1 MNRVAF
7 GFLAA
12 VVIASGTSLDA
23 QERVGVGDAWRAP
36 LRARNQL
43 PTALFFA
50 HLPPDRATVLAPGTM
65 VWRFD
70 FDYSNILRQSNGG
83 RELLSFDAEYLR
95 ADLGANFG
103 LPGEFE
109 LGVSVPGYAYT
120 GGVLD
125 PVIDGFHRLLGLAT
139 TVRSRTTRGQLRY
152 LYRRDDTVFF
162 EGNEPTSSIGD
173 VSFELKRQMVR
184 SGPYAV
190 ALRGI
195 VKLPSGSTEQLSGSG
210 AADYGVG
217 VAIDRLGSRVG
228 FFLNANH
235 YFLGSTGALAI
246 DRLGSRVGFFLNAN
260 HYFLGSTG
268 ALPARDYSS
277 AMAGFDIRI
286 WPRLL
291 VNAQVDWMTPFLE
304 SDLREMQGLAS
315 QISFGMRFLQSPRFG
330 YEWRFSED
338 LSRASPDFTF
348 GFQTVMRLDRVPTPW

>member
-235 YFLGSTGALAI
+235 YFLGSTGAL
-246 DRLGSRVGFFLNAN
+246 
-260 HYFLGSTG
+260 
-268 ALPARDYSS
+268 PARDYSS

-315 QISFGMRFLQSPRFG
+315 QLSFGMRFLQSPRFG

>member
-125 PVIDGFHRLLGLAT
+125 PVIDGFHSLLGLAT

-217 VAIDRLGSRVG
+217 V
-228 FFLNANH
+228 
-235 YFLGSTGALAI
+235 AI

>member
-1 MNRVAF
+1 MNKVAF
-7 GFLAA
+7 CFLAA
-12 VVIASGTSLDA
+12 LVLAPGAVLDA
-23 QERVGVGDAWRAP
+23 QETLGVGDAWRTP
-36 LRARNQL
+36 LRSRNQL

-65 VWRFD
+65 VWRLD
-70 FDYSNILRQSNGG
+70 FDYSNILRRSNGG
-83 RELLSFDAEYLR
+83 RELLSLDAEYLR
-95 ADLGANFG
+95 ADVGANFG

-109 LGVSVPGYAYT
+109 LGVSVPGFAYT
-120 GGVLD
+120 GGALD
-125 PVIDGFHRLLGLAT
+125 PVIDAFHRMLGLAT
-139 TVRSRTTRGQLRY
+139 TVRSRTARGQLRY
-152 LYRRDDTVFF
+152 LYRHDDRIVF

-195 VKLPSGSTEQLSGSG
+195 VKLPSGSTSQLSGSG

-217 VAIDRLGSRVG
+217 VAMDRVGSRVG

-235 YFLGSTGALAI
+235 YFLGTS
-246 DRLGSRVGFFLNAN
+246 GS
-260 HYFLGSTG
+260 
-268 ALPARDYSS
+268 LPARDYTS
-277 AMAGFDIRI
+277 AMAGVDVRIR
-286 WPRLL
+286 PRLL

-304 SDLREMQGLAS
+304 SDLKEMQGVAS
-315 QISFGMRFLQSPRFG
+315 QLSFGLRFLQSQRFG
-330 YEWRFSED
+330 YEWRFTED

>member
-12 VVIASGTSLDA
+12 FVIATGTSLDA

-70 FDYSNILRQSNGG
+70 LDYSNILRRSNGG
-83 RELLSFDAEYLR
+83 RELLSLDAEYLR

-109 LGVSVPGYAYT
+109 LGVSLPGYAYT

-125 PVIDGFHRLLGLAT
+125 PVIDGFHRLLGLAA

-162 EGNEPTSSIGD
+162 EGNEPASSIGD

-235 YFLGSTGALAI
+235 YFLGSTGAL
-246 DRLGSRVGFFLNAN
+246 
-260 HYFLGSTG
+260 
-268 ALPARDYSS
+268 PARDYSS
-277 AMAGFDIRI
+277 AMAGVDIRI
-286 WPRLL
+286 RPRLL
-291 VNAQVDWMTPFLE
+291 VNAQVDWMTPFLD
-304 SDLREMQGLAS
+304 SDLTEMQGLAS

-330 YEWRFSED
+330 YEWRLSED

-348 GFQTVMRLDRVPTPW
+348 GFQTVVRLDRVPTPW

>member
-83 RELLSFDAEYLR
+83 RELLSLDAEYLR

-125 PVIDGFHRLLGLAT
+125 PVIDGFHRLLGLST

-235 YFLGSTGALAI
+235 YFLGSTGAL
-246 DRLGSRVGFFLNAN
+246 
-260 HYFLGSTG
+260 
-268 ALPARDYSS
+268 PARDYSS

-315 QISFGMRFLQSPRFG
+315 QLSFGMRFLQSPRFG